1 MAAMVKIHKDPK
13 LQELGFVL
21 QLQIHDEVIL
31 EGPKEHAQAAKER
44 LVEIMEAPLDQ
55 PLLVKLE
62 VDANIADNWY
72 EAK

>member
-1 MAAMVKIHKDPK
+1 MAAMVKIHKDHELK
-13 LQELGFVL
+13 KLGFKM

-31 EGPKEHAQAAKER
+31 EGPEENAEAAMNR
-44 LVEIMEAPLDQ
+44 LIFIMQNPLDQ

-62 VDANIADNWY
+62 VDAKVADNWY

>member
-1 MAAMVKIHKDPK
+1 MVKIHKDK
-13 LQELGFVL
+13 ILKQLGYNL

-31 EGPKEHAQAAKER
+31 EGPEENSQKALSR
-44 LVEIMEAPLDQ
+44 LVYLMENPLDN

-62 VDANIADNWY
+62 VDAKIADNWF